1 MPLRIQRQAHIQ
13 TLMRDNSLLGLLD
26 EGVSA
31 KLAADMEAVH
41 LDRGDI
47 LVDVGETVKYA
58 YFPCNGTMV
67 SYLVVLP
74 NGSTVETGLIGREGA
89 VSGVVSHGSLPA
101 FARCEAQ
108 TQGPSLRIS
117 VADLDKARA
126 AWPQLDKVLVC
137 YSDCL
142 MAQVFQS
149 VACNAS
155 HTIEQRAAKWLIAV
169 AERTGSPDIGL
180 EQEQFASMLGV
191 GRSYVTRVLS
201 RLRKAGLLSNRR
213 RLICISDMKGL
224 RRTACACNDITRA
237 HFKTVLGAYPTG
249 PD

>member
-13 TLMRDNSLLGLLD
+13 TLMRDNSLLGLLED
-26 EGVSA
+26 SA
-31 KLAADMEAVH
+31 CARLAADMEVMH

-101 FARCEAQ
+101 YARCEAQ
-108 TQGPSLRIS
+108 MPGPALRLS
-117 VADLDKARA
+117 VSDLDKARA
-126 AWPQLDKVLVC
+126 ALPHLDKLLVC
-137 YSDCL
+137 YADCL
-142 MAQVFQS
+142 MAQIFQS

-155 HTIEQRAAKWLIAV
+155 HTIEQRAAKWLLAV
-169 AERTGSPDIGL
+169 AERTGSADIGL

-213 RLICISDMKGL
+213 RMICISDMKGL
-224 RRTACACNDITRA
+224 RRTACACNDLTRA
-237 HFKTVLGAYPTG
+237 HFKAVLGAYPAG
-249 PD
+249 PE